1 MIRMKNGNKTKKKFY
16 GESVNN
22 SGSRGAGAEG
32 GERGESGES
41 GVNCVISLLTEAG
54 GKKTLIVRRG
64 ALRMEN
70 GGVSVSYK
78 GENGNGVFFT
88 NGNRAEWSG
97 DGEMKSR
104 LFFDGES
111 ITRGEF
117 GLPGLSGEA
126 AIQTHEI
133 GLKIKTDL
141 VIAEVKYTL
150 FFDYG
155 EENMRVKLIARQEKK
170 TDVFAS

>member
-1 MIRMKNGNKTKKKFY
+1 MKNDRTNGTNGTD
-16 GESVNN
+16 GR
-22 SGSRGAGAEG
+22 SGRGGAG
-32 GERGESGES
+32 
-41 GVNCVISLLTEAG
+41 CVISLLTEAD

-70 GGVSVSYK
+70 DGVRVFYK
-78 GENGNGVFFT
+78 GENGSGTFFT

-141 VIAEVKYTL
+141 VTADIKYTL

-155 EENMRVKLIARQEKK
+155 EQKMRVKLIARQEKK
-170 TDVFAS
+170 TDFFVS